1 MSHQLRLIAT
11 TAAAAGFR
19 LAGLTP
25 LEVADPQEGEQR
37 LNELLQDPRTG
48 VILIEDTVHR
58 ALPAQLRRR
67 LSGRALPMIVPF
79 PAPRWAR
86 PVEDREAFIAQLLQ
100 QAIGYRVR
108 LG

>member
-1 MSHQLRLIAT
+1 VSYQVRLIAS
-11 TAAAAGFR
+11 TASASGFR
-19 LAGLTP
+19 LAGLAP
-25 LEVADPQEGEQR
+25 LEIADPQEGEQR

-48 VILIEDTVHR
+48 VILIEDAVHR
-58 ALPAQLRRR
+58 ALPAPLKRQLAA
-67 LSGRALPMIVPF
+67 RALPMIVPF

-86 PVEDREAFIAQLLQ
+86 PPEDREAFIAQLLQ